1 MKCLPE
7 KADFAA
13 FVDLACINSLSNGSY
28 STWVSAE
35 AAAKRDWASLML
47 KSAGIVDAYLK
58 FWIEYMDMA
67 SNRKSGGLSVL
78 CQIIPVAL
86 PISKKH
92 IVHAVRDCAVT
103 GQKGR
108 PCFEVV
114 SMRASHQNIHV
125 HHALLDSCQT
135 LWAVQNHILV
145 LRNMMQQFSV
155 ATSETQLD
163 KICTEF
169 ESCSQRAAMID
180 YLVFICGDVRT
191 IFSMDNCF
199 VNTESFP
206 ST

>member
-1 MKCLPE
+1 MKCLPNDE
-7 KADFAA
+7 DFAA
-13 FVDLACINSLSNGSY
+13 FVDLTCINSLSNGSY

-35 AAAKRDWASLML
+35 AVAKKDWASLML
-47 KSAGIVDAYLK
+47 KSVSNVDAYLK

-78 CQIIPVAL
+78 CHIMPVAL
-86 PISKKH
+86 PMSKKH

-114 SMRASHQNIHV
+114 SMRASHQNIYV

-135 LWAVQNHILV
+135 LWAMQNHLIV

-155 ATSETQLD
+155 ATTETQLD
-163 KICTEF
+163 KICEEF
-169 ESCSQRAAMID
+169 DSCSQRAVMID
-180 YLVFICGDVRT
+180 YMKFICNDVRT
-191 IFSMDNCF
+191 IFCMDNCF
-199 VNTESFP
+199 VNTDRIPIE
-206 ST
+206 